1 MRRLNHGNIM
11 KLEGVYETDNSIYVI
26 LEYLEGMQLN
36 ELLKVFFLRFRV
48 EENSSMTKP
57 SPSFSTSSEASAT

>member
-1 MRRLNHGNIM
+1 M

-36 ELLKVFFLRFRV
+36 ELLKVLFLRFRV
-48 EENSSMTKP
+48 EEKSSTTKP
-57 SPSFSTSSEASAT
+57 SPSFSTSSED